1 MQDPSRALDL
11 VFGALAD
18 PSRRAMLER
27 LSQGPATAG
36 ELAEP
41 LTISR
46 PAVSQHLKV
55 LEAAGLVVR
64 TRQAQWRT
72 CTLRTEPLDEVS
84 AWLERQR
91 TAWQQSFDAL
101 EDRLRER
108 QRERDTRASRGPRG
122 RHEEGKAER

>member
-1 MQDPSRALDL
+1 MRDAARSLDL

-18 PSRRAMLER
+18 QNRRAMLTR
-27 LSQGPATAG
+27 LSHGPATAG
-36 ELAEP
+36 ELAQP
-41 LTISR
+41 LEISK

-91 TAWQQSFDAL
+91 TAWQESFDVL
-101 EDRLRER
+101 EDRLREMKR
-108 QRERDTRASRGPRG
+108 EQDTEAAHEQRD
-122 RHEEGKAER
+122 EGTIDR